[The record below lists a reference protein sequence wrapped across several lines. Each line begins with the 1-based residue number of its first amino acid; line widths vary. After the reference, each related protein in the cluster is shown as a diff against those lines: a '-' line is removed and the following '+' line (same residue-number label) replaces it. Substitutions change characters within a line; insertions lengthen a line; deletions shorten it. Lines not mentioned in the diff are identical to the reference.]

1 MMTTTPTAILFDLDN
16 TLFDREA
23 AFRGVAEDF
32 HAEFLASSMPLGRD
46 EAVALMVTWDDDGYS
61 DRQEMRERWLAEWPE
76 AGLNLDAFNGWYR
89 QVMARHSLP
98 DAAVNDFLA
107 RLNRTGMPWGIVTN
121 GNGRNQRSKCRTTGL
136 EGLTSFI
143 IVSEEQGYAKPDPRI
158 YQDAMSALGLASPD
172 DVMFVG
178 DNPVTDIDGARAFG
192 MRTAWVSRG
201 RQFPADLRPPDY
213 VVESVLDLAVV
224 LGL

>member
-1 MMTTTPTAILFDLDN
+1 MTTPISAILFDLDN

-32 HAEFLASSMPLGRD
+32 HAEFLVSSASLSRD
-46 EAVALMVTWDDDGYS
+46 DAVALMVGWDDDGYS
-61 DRQEMRERWLAEWPE
+61 NRREMREAWLAQWPN
-76 AGLNLDAFNGWYR
+76 AGLDFESFNGWYR
-89 QVMARHSLP
+89 QAMARRSLP

-107 RLNRTGMPWGIVTN
+107 RLNAEGMPWGIVTN
-121 GNGRNQRSKCRTTGL
+121 GNGRNQRDKCRAAGL
-136 EGLTSFI
+136 EALTHFI

-172 DVMFVG
+172 EVMFVG

-201 RQFPADLRPPDY
+201 RQFPADLRQPDY
-213 VVESVLDLAVV
+213 VVEGVLDLTVV